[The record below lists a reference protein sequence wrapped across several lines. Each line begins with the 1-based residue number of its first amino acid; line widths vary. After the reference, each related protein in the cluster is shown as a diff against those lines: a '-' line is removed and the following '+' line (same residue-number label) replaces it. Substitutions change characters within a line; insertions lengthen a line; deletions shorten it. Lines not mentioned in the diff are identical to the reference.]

1 MPHAGLP
8 EITESSLRLRR
19 AQSPAEVE
27 ALRPVLVGERITQW
41 WGADPVDDLLTE
53 LETVA
58 LIDVDGALAGVL
70 QCHEES
76 YEQYPEVAFDIA
88 LGPAWQRAGLGP
100 RAITLAMRHY
110 AAAGHHRF
118 VIDPAADNHAAV
130 AAYERAGFERVGVLR
145 CYERTSQGG
154 WRDGLMMQALAWE
167 LPDVRDAYRPPVA
180 G

>member
-8 EITESSLRLRR
+8 DATDGLLRLRPAR
-19 AQSPAEVE
+19 SPAEVE
-27 ALRPVLVGERITQW
+27 ALRPVLVGRRVEQW

-58 LIDVDGALAGVL
+58 LIDVDDQLAGVL
-70 QCHEES
+70 QCHEER
-76 YEQYPEVAFDIA
+76 YEQYPQVAFDIA
-88 LGPAWQRAGLGP
+88 LGPDWQRAGLGP

-118 VIDPAADNHAAV
+118 VIDPAIDNHAAV

-145 CYERTSQGG
+145 SYERTSDG

-167 LPDVRDAYRPPVA
+167 LPAVRDAYRPSTSP
-180 G
+180 